1 MTKVTI
7 NRARWRMGGD
17 AKSLAYAFG
26 RTALATEKGYKCC
39 LGFAA
44 NQLFPSI
51 SVKHLKTCDM
61 PYKIDF
67 PSSPGRY
74 KNIELMFDLY
84 DEGNAVMEKN
94 WIAEAVE
101 INDQLDLT
109 LPEKEQ
115 KLINLFKEND
125 IDLEFVGNYTKIQLQ
140 ALYENSITSTK
151 RIG

>member
-1 MTKVTI
+1 MKTPTVKI
-7 NRARWRMGGD
+7 NRARWRMGGE
-17 AKSLAYAFG
+17 AKSLANAFG
-26 RTALATEKGYKCC
+26 KTALSTEKGYKCC

-51 SVKHLKTCDM
+51 SVNHLKTCDM
-61 PYKIDF
+61 PYEIDF

-84 DEGNAVMEKN
+84 AEDDRVIEKK
-94 WIAEAVE
+94 WIEDAVE

-115 KLINLFKEND
+115 QLIDLFKENN
-125 IDLEFVGNYTKIQLQ
+125 IDLEFVGDYTKIQLQ
-140 ALYENSITSTK
+140 KLGQALKE
-151 RIG
+151 